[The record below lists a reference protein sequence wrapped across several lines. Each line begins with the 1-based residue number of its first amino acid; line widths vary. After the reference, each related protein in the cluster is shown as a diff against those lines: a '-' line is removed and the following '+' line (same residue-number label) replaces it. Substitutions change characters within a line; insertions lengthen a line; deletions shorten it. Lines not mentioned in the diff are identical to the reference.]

1 MSNIL
6 ISPLLFRKI
15 IMQLLFPPGGIILSI
30 LLIGV
35 LFLCNKKKLAT
46 ILMLF
51 LMIFLYLLS
60 SWFGEYIFLRPLEDD
75 YGFLQENTME
85 DMNLA
90 NPVLVVL
97 SGGITEESLSGKA
110 EIGEITLARLYGAY
124 LIYNRS
130 KYPIWVTGGILFNHK
145 DATSSATIMKQVLI
159 NLGVP
164 FDNVFIEEKSR
175 TTYENA
181 IFTIE
186 EIKKQG
192 YKEIILVTSALHMRR
207 SVQSFEDDQL
217 TIIPAPVNYLFEN
230 KNPGILSILPNRES
244 WEHNL
249 RALHE
254 WIGLLYYRI
263 L

>member
-1 MSNIL
+1 
-6 ISPLLFRKI
+6 
-15 IMQLLFPPGGIILSI
+15 
-30 LLIGV
+30 
-35 LFLCNKKKLAT
+35 
-46 ILMLF
+46 
-51 LMIFLYLLS
+51 
-60 SWFGEYIFLRPLEDD
+60 
-75 YGFLQENTME
+75 
-85 DMNLA
+85 NLA

-110 EIGEITLARLYGAY
+110 EIGEITLARLYGTY
-124 LIYNRS
+124 LIYLNTE
-130 KYPIWVTGGILFNHK
+130 YPIWVSGGTFFGNDESIPSASVMKEILAN
-145 DATSSATIMKQVLI
+145 I
-159 NLGVP
+159 GVSP
-164 FDNVFIEEKSR
+164 EKIFTEELAR
-175 TTYENA
+175 TTHENA